1 MRSKAHFKS
10 HPIHP
15 MLVAFPVAFLV
26 AAPLLDLAGLLG
38 GWPSAWTAG
47 AYASVAVVVTG
58 LTAAVPGLIDYL
70 YVIPP
75 DSSAKRRGTYHM
87 LVNVTALALVAAGYY
102 FRDWDTLKP
111 QPLAV
116 VLEFLGLGFMTVGG
130 WLGGTLVYRNQ
141 IGVDHRYAKAGKWR
155 ETTAEGKPGE
165 AVAIEGANELEVGQM
180 MLVRTPDR
188 RIVVARTDDGYV
200 AFDDH
205 CTHRGGTLA
214 GGTLACGIVCCPW
227 HGSQFNTRDGS
238 VVAGPAKERIATHDV
253 KESGKA
259 VRLVLPTPNSEIRG

>member
-15 MLVAFPVAFLV
+15 MLVAFPVAFLT
-26 AAPLLDLAGLLG
+26 AAPLLDLAGLWG
-38 GWPSAWTAG
+38 GWPSVWTAG
-47 AYASVAVVVTG
+47 AFASVAVVVTG
-58 LTAAVPGLIDYL
+58 LAAAVPGVIDYL

-87 LVNVTALALVAAGYY
+87 LVNVTALVLVAACSF
-102 FRDWDTLKP
+102 FRDWNTFKP
-111 QPLAV
+111 EPLAV

-141 IGVDHRYAKAGKWR
+141 IGVDHRYAEAGKWR
-155 ETTAEGKPGE
+155 EATVDGKPGE
-165 AVAIEGANELEVGQM
+165 AVVIAGANQLETGQM
-180 MLVRTPDR
+180 MLVRTPGR
-188 RIVVARTDDGYV
+188 RIVVARSDQGYV

-214 GGTLACGIVCCPW
+214 CGTVCCPW
-227 HGSQFNTRDGS
+227 HGSQFRVGDGS
-238 VVAGPAKERIATHDV
+238 VVAGPAKKPIATHEV
-253 KESGKA
+253 KESGKD
-259 VRLVLPTPNSEIRG
+259 VRLVLPASTRENRK